1 MRPHGTA
8 RELEERRRRAIE
20 LLKTGKTVTEVARAV
35 GASHSS
41 VILWRRQ
48 FEEDGWDGLRAKP
61 LPGRPSK
68 LSDLQKE
75 ELLKLILKG
84 PLAAGYPTGLWT
96 LTRIGELIEERF
108 GVSYHPTGVW
118 RLLRKLG
125 LSCQKPE
132 RRAKERD
139 EHGSKNWKR
148 RRWPH
153 IKKRP

>member
-1 MRPHGTA
+1 M
-8 RELEERRRRAIE
+8 
-20 LLKTGKTVTEVARAV
+20 

-84 PLAAGYPTGLWT
+84 PLAAGYPTGLW
-96 LTRIGELIEERF
+96 EEF
-108 GVSYHPTGVW
+108 
-118 RLLRKLG
+118 
-125 LSCQKPE
+125 
-132 RRAKERD
+132 
-139 EHGSKNWKR
+139 
-148 RRWPH
+148 PH
-153 IKKRP
+153 N